1 MSSKSE
7 RARIACL
14 ARRSASLVAITSCLQ
29 FAVVTTTSAQSA
41 PEADL
46 PPLVVQPATPKKAV
60 PKKKPQAQAAQ
71 PTISP
76 APVPLARKTDDQRA
90 PQDRNDPG
98 TQGFV
103 ATQSSVATKT
113 PGTVLTTPRSI
124 STVTKAEIEE
134 RNAETVYQALQF
146 SSGVNAYPFSG
157 GFITRE
163 QAQVRGFLAYQYLD
177 GLKQHDSNWGIEPY
191 GLERV
196 DVLKGPASMLYGQG
210 SPGGLVA
217 MTSKR
222 PTDEPFTEVV
232 LKAGTHD
239 KLQAGFDFGGPIGG
253 NGALSYRLTGM
264 GRVADGLVDFTD
276 NDRFFI
282 APAITFRPSNDTS
295 FTLMASYQYD
305 PNMTIQQPLP
315 FAGTVVPGPNG
326 QYISRDLFLG
336 EPGYHDT
343 DKRTLKI
350 GYEFRHRFNE
360 TWSIEQNAAYRH
372 IDITLQEM
380 QGSGAVAGTTAA
392 RNMFM
397 AEYTIETYQVDT
409 RMRAEFDTGFIK
421 HNLAFGIDYANIPN
435 YQGVALNRT
444 NYFLD
449 LYNPV
454 YGQPMGANPFIQKRY
469 QDFEQAGAY
478 IIDTITAGNLTVVAG
493 LRHDRAKSAQQTQAY
508 SAALGGFT
516 NPPYVPKDDSANTV
530 QLGASY
536 ELPGGFAPYV
546 SYSESFFP
554 TPGNNLF
561 GVPFEPTTGE
571 QYEAGIKYQP
581 IGINALFTAA
591 VFDLSQQNVL
601 TADPTTPGNR
611 IQIGEVNSK
620 GFELEGRGSLGNGW
634 SFAGNYTYLDAKT
647 ADTKKT
653 PVYLAKHQAALWASY
668 AFDEGALRGVMLGGG
683 VRYLGETNGNAAN
696 TFKVPSFTLYDAA
709 VHYDLGVLSN
719 AFDNWRLS
727 LNAKNL
733 TDERYVTNCESLTS
747 CYYGEGRAVDVT
759 LRMRY

>member
-7 RARIACL
+7 LAHIVCL
-14 ARRSASLVAITSCLQ
+14 ARRSASLIAITSCLQ
-29 FAVVTTTSAQSA
+29 FAVAAAANAQSSA
-41 PEADL
+41 EADL
-46 PPLVVQPATPKKAV
+46 PPLVVQPSAPKKAAA
-60 PKKKPQAQAAQ
+60 KKKPQAQPSQAAV
-71 PTISP
+71 SP
-76 APVPLARKTDDQRA
+76 APKPPLAPQTDDVRP

-98 TQGFV
+98 TDGFV
-103 ATQSSVATKT
+103 ATQTGVATKT
-113 PGTVLTTPRSI
+113 PGTVLATPRSV
-124 STVTKAEIEE
+124 STITKTEIEE
-134 RNAETVYQALQF
+134 RNAESVYEALQF
-146 SSGVNAYPFSG
+146 TSGVNAYPFSG

-163 QAQVRGFLAYQYLD
+163 QALVRGFLAYQFLD
-177 GLKQHDSNWGIEPY
+177 GLKQHDSNWGVEPY

-210 SPGGLVA
+210 SPGGLID

-232 LKAGTHD
+232 LKAGTND
-239 KLQAGFDFGGPIGG
+239 KLQAGFDIGGPIGG
-253 NGALSYRLTGM
+253 DGTLSYRLTGM
-264 GRVADGLVDFTD
+264 GRVADGMVDFTD
-276 NDRFFI
+276 NDRFYI
-282 APAITFRPSNDTS
+282 APAITFRPSSATS
-295 FTLMASYQYD
+295 FTLLASYQYD

-315 FAGTVVPGPNG
+315 YAGTIVPGPNG

-372 IDITLQEM
+372 IDIALQEM
-380 QGSGAVAGTTAA
+380 QGNGVVVGTTEA

-409 RMRAEFDTGFIK
+409 RMRAQFDTGFIK

-454 YGQPMGANPFIQKRY
+454 YGQPMGDNPFIQKRY
-469 QDFEQAGAY
+469 QEFEQAGAY

-493 LRHDRAKSAQQTQAY
+493 LRHDRAKSAQQTQVY

-516 NPPYVPKDDSANTV
+516 NPPYVPKQDSANTV

-536 ELPGGFAPYV
+536 ELAGGFAPYV
-546 SYSESFFP
+546 SYSELFFP
-554 TPGNNLF
+554 TPGTNLF
-561 GVPFEPTTGE
+561 GVAFEPTTGE
-571 QYEAGIKYQP
+571 QYEAGVKYQP
-581 IGINALFTAA
+581 IGINALFSAA

-611 IQIGEVNSK
+611 IQIGEVNAQ
-620 GFELEGRGSLGNGW
+620 GFELEGRGSLGDGW
-634 SFAGNYTYLDAKT
+634 NFAANYTYLDAKV
-647 ADTKKT
+647 AGTKTT
-653 PVYLAKHQAALWASY
+653 PVYIAKHQAALWASY

-683 VRYLGETNGNAAN
+683 VRYFGETNGNSAN

-709 VHYDLGVLSN
+709 VHYDLGELST

-727 LNAKNL
+727 VNAKNL
-733 TDERYVTNCESLTS
+733 TDERYVTNCEF
-747 CYYGEGRAVDVT
+747 
-759 LRMRY
+759 